1 VAVRC
6 EARKPA
12 GLACHWATATALRG
26 TRGDF
31 TRADIEFHGLDHSG
45 ASFEGRVFLNNADA
59 DQNTDTTP
67 ASGYAGSFHV
77 FGHGG
82 CFGDDGHCDVRPRR
96 TYDPRPA
103 HPLTPALKTVIAT
116 DAVRAA
122 LGGSADTVTVSV
134 VPVVTSLTE
143 KCSPD
148 DVLNFESLRIV
159 TYR

>member
-1 VAVRC
+1 MIVSNIFRSQ
-6 EARKPA
+6 PISLA
-12 GLACHWATATALRG
+12 GIDR
-26 TRGDF
+26 DF
-31 TRADIEFHGLDHSG
+31 TRADIEFHALDHSG

-59 DQNTDTTP
+59 DENTAMTL
-67 ASGYAGSFHV
+67 ASGYAGAFHV

-103 HPLTPALKTVIAT
+103 HPLTPAIKVLIAT
-116 DAVRAA
+116 EAVSAA
-122 LGGSADTVTVSV
+122 VGGDSQTMTVTV

-143 KCSPD
+143 KCSAD
-148 DVLNFESLRIV
+148 DVLSFESVRIV

>member
-1 VAVRC
+1 MIVSNIYRS
-6 EARKPA
+6 PPISLA
-12 GLACHWATATALRG
+12 GLDRDL
-26 TRGDF
+26 

-45 ASFEGRVFLNNADA
+45 ASFEGRVFVNNADA
-59 DQNTDTTP
+59 DQTTDTTL

-82 CFGDDGHCDVRPRR
+82 CFGDEGHCDVRPRR

-103 HPLTPALKTVIAT
+103 HPLTPARKTVIAT

-122 LGGSADTVTVSV
+122 LGASAEAMTVTV
-134 VPVVTSLTE
+134 VPMVTSLTE
-143 KCSPD
+143 KCGPD
-148 DVLNFESLRIV
+148 DVLSFEFLRIV